1 MEMNKYLIAALYV
14 VAGCVA
20 TLPINVRGGNV
31 SVRTDCYRLLVSS
44 TEKVITVSTEKRST
58 EDFDYGD
65 FYNQSHAE
73 TVGCRKSLYYL
84 LCLSFYRV
92 GKSRKLQQIPS
103 GLPGKWND
111 FGFMIL
117 DLRSY

>member
-31 SVRTDCYRLLVSS
+31 SVKTDCYRLLVSS
-44 TEKVITVSTEKRST
+44 TEKVITVATEKRST

-65 FYNQSHAE
+65 FYKQNHAE
-73 TVGCRKSLYYL
+73 TVDAVKVYTTYS
-84 LCLSFYRV
+84 SV
-92 GKSRKLQQIPS
+92 V
-103 GLPGKWND
+103 LPGWKVPEIAANPIRAPGKMEGFRIYD
-111 FGFMIL
+111 FRFTIE
-117 DLRSY
+117 

>member
-1 MEMNKYLIAALYV
+1 MNKYLIAALYV

-58 EDFDYGD
+58 DD
-65 FYNQSHAE
+65 FYKQNHAE
-73 TVGCRKSLYYL
+73 TVDAVKVYTTYS
-84 LCLSFYRV
+84 SV
-92 GKSRKLQQIPS
+92 V
-103 GLPGKWND
+103 LPGWKVPEIAANPIRAP
-111 FGFMIL
+111 GEME
-117 DLRSY
+117 

>member
-1 MEMNKYLIAALYV
+1 MNKYLIAALYV

-44 TEKVITVSTEKRST
+44 TEKVITISTEKRST
-58 EDFDYGD
+58 EDFDL
-65 FYNQSHAE
+65 
-73 TVGCRKSLYYL
+73 LY
-84 LCLSFYRV
+84 YRV

-117 DLRSY
+117 DLRLND

>member
-44 TEKVITVSTEKRST
+44 TEKVVT

-65 FYNQSHAE
+65 FYKQNHAE
-73 TVGCRKSLYYL
+73 TVDAVKVYTTYS
-84 LCLSFYRV
+84 SV
-92 GKSRKLQQIPS
+92 V
-103 GLPGKWND
+103 LPGWKVPEIAANPIRAP
-111 FGFMIL
+111 GEME
-117 DLRSY
+117 

>member
-65 FYNQSHAE
+65 FYKQSHVE
-73 TVGCRKSLYYL
+73 TVDA
-84 LCLSFYRV
+84 V
-92 GKSRKLQQIPS
+92 NV
-103 GLPGKWND
+103 LPGWKVPEIAANPIRAP
-111 FGFMIL
+111 GKME
-117 DLRSY
+117 

>member
-1 MEMNKYLIAALYV
+1 MNKYLIAALYV

-65 FYNQSHAE
+65 FVKVYTTYSS
-73 TVGCRKSLYYL
+73 V
-84 LCLSFYRV
+84 V
-92 GKSRKLQQIPS
+92 
-103 GLPGKWND
+103 LPGWKVPEIAANPIRAP
-111 FGFMIL
+111 GKME
-117 DLRSY
+117 

>member
-1 MEMNKYLIAALYV
+1 MNKYLIAALYV

-44 TEKVITVSTEKRST
+44 TEKVITISTEKRST

-73 TVGCRKSLYYL
+73 TVDAVKVYTTYSSVVLPGW
-84 LCLSFYRV
+84 
-92 GKSRKLQQIPS
+92 KSRKLQQIPS

-117 DLRSY
+117 DLRLND

>member
-73 TVGCRKSLYYL
+73 TVDARKSLYYL
-84 LCLSFYRV
+84 LVCRSTGLESP
-92 GKSRKLQQIPS
+92 GNCSKSH
-103 GLPGKWND
+103 PGSREN
-111 FGFMIL
+111 GMIS
-117 DLRSY
+117 DL

>member
-1 MEMNKYLIAALYV
+1 MNKYLIAALYV

-44 TEKVITVSTEKRST
+44 TEKVITISTEKRST

-73 TVGCRKSLYYL
+73 TVDAVKVYTTYSSVVLP
-84 LCLSFYRV
+84 V

-117 DLRSY
+117 DLRLND

>member
-31 SVRTDCYRLLVSS
+31 SVKTDCYRLLVSS
-44 TEKVITVSTEKRST
+44 TEKVVTVSTEKRSS

-65 FYNQSHAE
+65 FYNQNHAKNE
-73 TVGCRKSLYYL
+73 DTVKVCTTYSSVV
-84 LCLSFYRV
+84 LSGWKVPEIAANPIRA
-92 GKSRKLQQIPS
+92 
-103 GLPGKWND
+103 PGE
-111 FGFMIL
+111 ME
-117 DLRSY
+117 

>member
-44 TEKVITVSTEKRST
+44 TEKVITVATEKRST
-58 EDFDYGD
+58 GD
-65 FYNQSHAE
+65 FYKQNHAE
-73 TVGCRKSLYYL
+73 TVDAVKVYTTYS
-84 LCLSFYRV
+84 SV
-92 GKSRKLQQIPS
+92 V
-103 GLPGKWND
+103 LPGWKVPEIAANPIRAP
-111 FGFMIL
+111 GKME
-117 DLRSY
+117 

>member
-44 TEKVITVSTEKRST
+44 TEKRST

-65 FYNQSHAE
+65 FYKQNHAE
-73 TVGCRKSLYYL
+73 TVDAVKVYTTYS
-84 LCLSFYRV
+84 SV
-92 GKSRKLQQIPS
+92 V
-103 GLPGKWND
+103 LPGWKVPEIAANPIRAP
-111 FGFMIL
+111 GKME
-117 DLRSY
+117 

>member
-31 SVRTDCYRLLVSS
+31 SVKTDCYRLLVSS
-44 TEKVITVSTEKRST
+44 TEKVVTVSTEKRSS

-65 FYNQSHAE
+65 FYNQNHAKNE
-73 TVGCRKSLYYL
+73 DTVKVYTTYS
-84 LCLSFYRV
+84 SV
-92 GKSRKLQQIPS
+92 V
-103 GLPGKWND
+103 LPGWKVPEIAANPIRAP
-111 FGFMIL
+111 GKME
-117 DLRSY
+117 

>member
-44 TEKVITVSTEKRST
+44 TEKVITVATEKRST

-65 FYNQSHAE
+65 FYKQNHAE
-73 TVGCRKSLYYL
+73 TVDAVKVYTTYL
-84 LCLSFYRV
+84 WFYRV
-92 GKSRKLQQIPS
+92 GKYRKLQQIPS

>member
-44 TEKVITVSTEKRST
+44 TEKVITISTEKRST

-65 FYNQSHAE
+65 VKVYTTYSS
-73 TVGCRKSLYYL
+73 V
-84 LCLSFYRV
+84 V
-92 GKSRKLQQIPS
+92 
-103 GLPGKWND
+103 LPGWKVPEIAANPIRAP
-111 FGFMIL
+111 GKME
-117 DLRSY
+117 